1 MVAFSRRA
9 RRGASKMGCLLSVVL
24 FAGAIVYG
32 GQIGKIYYR
41 YYELVDE
48 MQESARF
55 ARNRSDDAIRRTLL
69 ARIDELGLPEEARRI
84 QVRRSGPPYAIRIST
99 QYQER
104 LDLPFGRPV
113 YIRFRPKA
121 ESSF

>member
-1 MVAFSRRA
+1 
-9 RRGASKMGCLLSVVL
+9 MGCLLSLVL
-24 FAGAIVYG
+24 FTGAIVYG
-32 GQIGKIYYR
+32 GRIGKIYWR

-55 ARNRSDDAIRRTLL
+55 ARSRSDDAIRRNLR
-69 ARIDELGLPEEARRI
+69 ARVDELGLPEEAKRI
-84 QVRRSGPPYAIRIST
+84 QVRRTGPPYSILITT

-104 LDLPFGRPV
+104 LDLPVGRTV

-121 ESSF
+121 ESRF